1 LGEKCM
7 PNPADNPTLI
17 KLIEKLQ
24 TETDPMKVTELT
36 EEFCRV
42 LDEDESR
49 TKRLQK
55 RKAPCAPCTDVSSS
69 PSPFAQEH

>member
-1 LGEKCM
+1 M

-17 KLIEKLQ
+17 KLLEKLQ
-24 TETDPMKVTELT
+24 TETDPMKVTEIT

-55 RKAPCAPCTDVSSS
+55 RKAPCSDVSSN
-69 PSPFAQEH
+69 PSQFAQEH

>member
-1 LGEKCM
+1 M

-17 KLIEKLQ
+17 KLLEKIQ

-42 LDEDESR
+42 LDEDESG

-55 RKAPCAPCTDVSSS
+55 TKSPYTDVSLN